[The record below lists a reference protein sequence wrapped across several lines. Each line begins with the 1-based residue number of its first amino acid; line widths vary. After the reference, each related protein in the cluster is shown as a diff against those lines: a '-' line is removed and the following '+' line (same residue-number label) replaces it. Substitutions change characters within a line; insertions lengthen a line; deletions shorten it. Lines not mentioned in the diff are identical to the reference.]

1 MLLGEALSAEDP
13 SARTAAFEQV
23 LRVSTKDST
32 PGAAL
37 TRSLFAEALVDQGNE
52 LQRALSLVDEGLE
65 CVARMTRRVWLPPV
79 NLTPPQV
86 AIGLLGVGAE
96 AHRRLGDHQRQV
108 DLLLRRLEWSR
119 VVAEAEAELETLR
132 LLVDA
137 QTDAGHV
144 DDARRS
150 VIEGLALADQV
161 GSLPER
167 ISLQWSAARLDDRE
181 GLLDSAVDRM
191 RDAARASALVGAPEN
206 VPRCLSYAAALLLD
220 AGRTTEALAVFDEAL
235 ASAPGP
241 VRQEISDRAFDCVSR
256 HAQEWG
262 RVGNAVDR
270 GAVELWLVK
279 RAASE

>member
-1 MLLGEALSAEDP
+1 MRLSAPRIERP
-13 SARTAAFEQV
+13 NG
-23 LRVSTKDST
+23 RVRAGSQGVDEGFHSGR
-32 PGAAL
+32 GAHPVPV
-37 TRSLFAEALVDQGNE
+37 RGGIGGSGNE

-150 VIEGLALADQV
+150 VIEDLLSPTRLVRCLNASACSGAPRGWMIGKVCSTPPLTGCGTRLALRP
-161 GSLPER
+161 S
-167 ISLQWSAARLDDRE
+167 W
-181 GLLDSAVDRM
+181 
-191 RDAARASALVGAPEN
+191 AP
-206 VPRCLSYAAALLLD
+206 
-220 AGRTTEALAVFDEAL
+220 
-235 ASAPGP
+235 
-241 VRQEISDRAFDCVSR
+241 
-256 HAQEWG
+256 
-262 RVGNAVDR
+262 
-270 GAVELWLVK
+270 
-279 RAASE
+279 